1 MLPSPAGSG
10 LQLAGLTEVGGP
22 DDTWSDK
29 PVFGGVIR
37 SG

>member
-1 MLPSPAGSG
+1 MFCVPAGSG
-10 LQLAGLTEVGGP
+10 LQLAGLTEVAGP

-29 PVFGGVIR
+29 PVSRGVIR